1 MAVKPVLV
9 CDICG
14 SDGGECL
21 SYRTVFP
28 DGMVWEVDLCP
39 EHQRIAEEFRE
50 KGWGR
55 EVKGRGR
62 RQTFQVT
69 SLEDLQKKVEQER
82 SGRARKRP

>member
-1 MAVKPVLV
+1 VRVAVKPVLV

-14 SDGGECL
+14 DDGGSVR

-28 DGMVWEVDLCP
+28 GGMVWEVDLCP
-39 EHQRIAEEFRE
+39 KPRCGGQLEAFRE

-62 RQTFQVT
+62 RRTFEVS
-69 SLEDLQKKVEQER
+69 SLEEIQKKAEA
-82 SGRARKRP
+82 GRKKRP